1 MQQVQTSQ
9 PVVTWTF
16 MKAIFTGTIR
26 SVASCP
32 PASRIREPGVFC
44 RPPRCGCRK
53 LHPGV
58 RRLEFADSDGA
69 HISYELCGI
78 ANWRSRRGSKT
89 HKDDQRLPEA
99 ASLALSNRSNFLT
112 IGGFS
117 FAICTTKRS
126 VSSSTLGRPGE
137 RRNLDPSNL
146 LAISLPYQPRMVS
159 LRHYTRRCLECGR
172 AREFRPLVQAQ
183 VANH

>member
-1 MQQVQTSQ
+1 MIVPVLRQPKRSHVAKSLAGKPSTESHLKCHGRTSLLGNTRAIVQHPEPSLISSTAAPDPFCDTEFASSGVACSFRSSISPACSFRLKDRVLFQIHIIATRSCHMQQVQTSQ

-58 RRLEFADSDGA
+58 RRLDFADSDGA
-69 HISYELCGI
+69 HFSYEL
-78 ANWRSRRGSKT
+78 
-89 HKDDQRLPEA
+89 
-99 ASLALSNRSNFLT
+99 
-112 IGGFS
+112 
-117 FAICTTKRS
+117 
-126 VSSSTLGRPGE
+126 
-137 RRNLDPSNL
+137 
-146 LAISLPYQPRMVS
+146 
-159 LRHYTRRCLECGR
+159 
-172 AREFRPLVQAQ
+172 
-183 VANH
+183 

>member
-1 MQQVQTSQ
+1 M
-9 PVVTWTF
+9 PL
-16 MKAIFTGTIR
+16 
-26 SVASCP
+26 
-32 PASRIREPGVFC
+32 PADN
-44 RPPRCGCRK
+44 CGCRK

-89 HKDDQRLPEA
+89 HKDEKRLPEA

-183 VANH
+183 VANHQQGQSVRLQDFHLGVDAELVTACI